1 MTDMDRKSEGVQRTS
16 VTAGLS
22 GLFRR
27 DLLRLRAQIDAFSS
41 DDALWQT
48 LPGFTNSA
56 GNLALH
62 LEGNLREYIG
72 RRLGDVSYVRDRPLE
87 FSAKDL
93 PKAEIVAR
101 MDALSRLISEVVA
114 SLSDEQME
122 KEYPEVVLEAPMS
135 TQDFLLHLYA
145 HLSWHSGQIDALRRI
160 TV

>member
-1 MTDMDRKSEGVQRTS
+1 MTDMGRKSEGVQRTS

-72 RRLGDVSYVRDRPLE
+72 RQLGRVPYARKRPLE
-87 FSAKDL
+87 FSAKGI
-93 PKAEIVAR
+93 PKVEIVAR

-122 KEYPEVVLEAPMS
+122 SEYPEVVLEAPMR
-135 TQDFLLHLYA
+135 TQEFLLHLYA